1 LILAV
6 LRESL
11 LGHKTVVTTLDTYS
25 HVLPALHGDAITRL
39 EALFAARFPCLP

>member
-1 LILAV
+1 V
-6 LRESL
+6 VQDL

-39 EALFAARFPCLP
+39 AVLFAARFQSLPPR